1 MTWSVPILGIENV
14 LKHPSGGDEIMHVSK
29 LVLAAALVLGGCA
42 TVPSAEPAQTT
53 PGVSAQDTSEA
64 LIADIVARMTLERKI
79 GQLIQPQINSFTAED
94 MERYRFG
101 SYLNGGN
108 GGPYG
113 DEFAPASEWLRL
125 ADEMYDASVK
135 PLPNGEP
142 AIPVMWGTDAVH
154 GHSNIVGATLFP
166 HNIALGAA
174 GDADLV
180 RRIGHATAIE
190 IEVTGIDWNFSP
202 TVAVARD
209 DRWGRT
215 YESYSENPDLVAKM
229 GAALVEGQQGTP
241 GTEGYL
247 GDGRVIATA
256 KHFFGDGGTEQG
268 VDQGDVNGD
277 IGELLALHGRPYPAA
292 IDAGVEAVMASFNS
306 INGRKMH
313 GNKELLTDVLRGE
326 MGFDGL
332 VVGDWNGHGQIKG
345 CTVTVCP
352 QSLMAGLDIY
362 MVPDDWKPLMDSLL
376 AQVKDGT
383 IPMARVDEAVTR
395 VLRVKHRAGL
405 LGPDAQRPSERGF
418 AGRYDL
424 LASPEHRALAREAVA
439 KSQVLLKNDGVLP
452 IKAGANVLVAG
463 SAAND
468 VGQQSG
474 GWTLE
479 WQGGRKDQ
487 LPREKFPSATS
498 IWDGI
503 KENVSA
509 HGGSATLSEDGSF
522 DVRPDVAI
530 VVFGERPYAEFAGD
544 QRDLAFRDEEGLKL
558 LRQFEE
564 QDIPTVA
571 VFLSGRPM
579 WMNRE
584 LNAADAFVASWLPGS
599 EGAGVADV
607 LTGKRDATGRLSFSW
622 PASCE
627 GQPVNSADGAL
638 FAFGYGRSLADT
650 TTLPELSE
658 ECAALAVVEGAEM
671 FGSGRLGSG
680 ISAFVGRL
688 DGAGFEELMPQM
700 RGDMNGSGV
709 LARGY
714 DRDAQED
721 SREISMRAGSYFG
734 LEQSNDTGG
743 AYRISYEM
751 VTRPTGAIRLRSGD
765 SVLDVTAQ
773 FELAQGKGWREMTL
787 STSCLAD
794 VGSRLSFESDGE
806 VTFRISSVRR
816 EELAEGTECSF

>member
-1 MTWSVPILGIENV
+1 MRYIALALATGLG
-14 LKHPSGGDEIMHVSK
+14 LS
-29 LVLAAALVLGGCA
+29 ACA
-42 TVPSAEPAQTT
+42 TVPSAVPAQTS
-53 PGVSAQDTSEA
+53 PVASAEDLAEAEIAAIVS
-64 LIADIVARMTLERKI
+64 RMSLERKI
-79 GQLIQPQINSFTAED
+79 GQLIQPQINSFTPED

-113 DEFAPASEWLRL
+113 DEFAPASEWLRY
-125 ADEMYDASVK
+125 ADEMYDASVR

-142 AIPVMWGTDAVH
+142 AIPTMWGTDAVH

-166 HNIALGAA
+166 HNIGLGAT
-174 GDADLV
+174 GDPELL

-215 YESYSENPDLVAKM
+215 YESYSEDPDLVAKL
-229 GAALVEGQQGTP
+229 GAALIVGQQGTP
-241 GTEGYL
+241 GSEDFL
-247 GDGRVIATA
+247 GDGRVFVTA

-277 IGELLALHGRPYPAA
+277 INALLDLHGRPYPAA
-292 IDAGVEAVMASFNS
+292 IDAGVQAVMASFNS

-313 GNKELLTDVLRGE
+313 GNKELLTDVLRGQ

-345 CTVTVCP
+345 CTVTDCP

-362 MVPDDWKPLMDSLL
+362 MVPDDWKPLMKSLI
-376 AQVKDGT
+376 AQVEDGT

-395 VLRVKHRAGL
+395 VLRVKQRAGL
-405 LGPDAQRPSERGF
+405 LGENAKRPSERGV
-418 AGRYDL
+418 AGQYNL

-452 IKAGANVLVAG
+452 LKAGANVLVAG
-463 SAAND
+463 SAADD

-479 WQGGRKDQ
+479 WQGGRKDT
-487 LPREKFPSATS
+487 LPREYFPKATS

-503 KENVSA
+503 KENVTA

-522 DVRPDVAI
+522 KARPDVAI
-530 VVFGERPYAEFAGD
+530 VVFGEHPYAEFAGD
-544 QRDLAFRDEEGLKL
+544 QRDLVFRDEEGLKL
-558 LRQFEE
+558 LRQFDE

-571 VFLSGRPM
+571 VFLSGRAM

-584 LNAADAFVASWLPGS
+584 INVADAFVASWLPGS

-607 LTGKRDATGRLSFSW
+607 LTGKREATGRLSFSW

-627 GQPVNSADGAL
+627 GQPVNSPQGAL
-638 FAFGYGRSLADT
+638 FAFGYGRTLSDNLPLA
-650 TTLPELSE
+650 TLNEDCGALS
-658 ECAALAVVEGAEM
+658 VVEGAEM

-680 ISAFVGRL
+680 VSAFVGRL

-709 LARGY
+709 LARGF
-714 DRDAQED
+714 DRDTQED
-721 SREISMRAGSYFG
+721 SREITMSAGSYFG
-734 LEQSNDTGG
+734 LAQSNDTGG
-743 AYRISYEM
+743 AYRIAYEV
-751 VTRPTGAIRLRSGD
+751 VTRPTGVIRLRSGD
-765 SVLDVTAQ
+765 AVLDVTAQ
-773 FELAQGKGWREMTL
+773 FELALAKGFREMVVTE
-787 STSCLAD
+787 SCLA
-794 VGSRLSFESDGE
+794 GLGKRISFESEGD
-806 VTFRISSVRR
+806 VTFRISSVKRD
-816 EELAEGTECSF
+816 EVAEGTECSF